1 LKRGSVREQPA
12 YCDLVVS
19 TLAPEVVMG
28 ILQRECGIS
37 EESLKVRKSNG
48 VMRGIAAEL
57 LYKYC
62 EITQAQIGH
71 LLGDI
76 DYMSVSQLRRR
87 LKEKMQQDVGIRK
100 RYAEVE
106 AKLKRLM

>member
-1 LKRGSVREQPA
+1 MREQPS
-12 YCDLVVS
+12 YRGLVVS
-19 TLAPEVVMG
+19 TLEPEVVVG
-28 ILQRECGIS
+28 ILRRECGIS
-37 EESLKVRKSNG
+37 EESLKVRNSNG

-62 EITQAQIGH
+62 AITQAQIGH

-87 LKEKMQQDVGIRK
+87 LKEKMNQDVGIRK
-100 RYAEVE
+100 RYAEFE